1 MPEMSPV
8 PQTPQV
14 DLEQEPFSKLL
25 GQLQDAVGLTLVL
38 QTFFQYEAHRQQNYD
53 RRWNTNDALYF
64 GWVPQK
70 MWEGTNVPRSSLANK
85 LIFDQVET
93 ALPSLMQALFGSQP
107 DWFQIEA
114 DAGGSPEAARAV
126 QDHLLYLWN
135 HDPDGFGLTASS
147 EVELA
152 IKSMLLYGNG
162 GLSLEWDSVNNRP
175 VIAWVD
181 TRDIFFDPATPVPV
195 VDFNR
200 AVIRRSMKTVEEIR
214 EWRKNPA
221 MRIPDDAQLNQ
232 LGANRPFSVSDQT
245 KEIQAAL
252 MGVNYVPGAQN
263 FIANPASRQIEVLTY
278 YTRTQTIVVLGREWV
293 AFSGENPYGFIP
305 FVFAPCYIAPGRF
318 HALSLADVQQPN
330 QMYVQALLN
339 GHLDELALA
348 LHPPRALK
356 QSTLLTPSQQRWRPG
371 ALFRVNNPAE
381 DMQVFQPAG
390 ILTNVFGDI
399 DYIERM
405 AEKTSGLNALSM
417 GTPRPGNANRTLGG
431 MQMQAAGGN
440 NRLMQMVKHI
450 EDYMLVPLLYKMYRM
465 IRVHSDFNGEL
476 PAQEGRT
483 VRAANFF
490 QPVKFRVLAS
500 SQLMTREKLM
510 MILPTLV
517 QFVIQGPLLGQL
529 QQSGRT
535 VDFDVFF
542 RLVMDATGIGRQYT
556 LIRPMNEQE
565 QQAMQQPSPDTV
577 AKKEQQQQAEQTRVA
592 ISREKNQTTLQV
604 EAMKNQPQPLELQQK
619 QMEMEF
625 EQAKQQMAMQM
636 EEFKIEMERQ
646 KGELKMRLE
655 QMKMDLEYQK
665 AQMDAQIRYQE
676 GQQKAQIS
684 AVQGQQQL
692 ELSQAQHQTQL
703 AQTQQ
708 QAAQQAELGETQHE
722 TAMRQAREAAAAKPK
737 AAPGEKPEKKEKS

>member
-1 MPEMSPV
+1 M
-8 PQTPQV
+8 
-14 DLEQEPFSKLL
+14 
-25 GQLQDAVGLTLVL
+25 
-38 QTFFQYEAHRQQNYD
+38 
-53 RRWNTNDALYF
+53 
-64 GWVPQK
+64 
-70 MWEGTNVPRSSLANK
+70 
-85 LIFDQVET
+85 
-93 ALPSLMQALFGSQP
+93 
-107 DWFQIEA
+107 
-114 DAGGSPEAARAV
+114 
-126 QDHLLYLWN
+126 
-135 HDPDGFGLTASS
+135 
-147 EVELA
+147 
-152 IKSMLLYGNG
+152 
-162 GLSLEWDSVNNRP
+162 
-175 VIAWVD
+175 
-181 TRDIFFDPATPVPV
+181 
-195 VDFNR
+195 
-200 AVIRRSMKTVEEIR
+200 
-214 EWRKNPA
+214 
-221 MRIPDDAQLNQ
+221 
-232 LGANRPFSVSDQT
+232 
-245 KEIQAAL
+245 
-252 MGVNYVPGAQN
+252 
-263 FIANPASRQIEVLTY
+263 
-278 YTRTQTIVVLGREWV
+278 IVVLGREWV

-390 ILTNVFGDI
+390 VLTNVFGDI

-450 EDYMLVPLLYKMYRM
+450 EDYMLVPLLYKMHRM
-465 IRVHSDFNGEL
+465 IRVHADFNGQL
-476 PAQEGRT
+476 PAQEGKK
-483 VRAANFF
+483 VAASSFF
-490 QPVKFRVLAS
+490 QPVKFRILAS

-529 QQSGRT
+529 QQTGRT
-535 VDFDVFF
+535 IDFDVFF

-577 AKKEQQQQAEQTRVA
+577 AKQQQQQQAEQTRIA
-592 ISREKNQTTLQV
+592 ISREKNQTTLQA
-604 EAMKNQPQPLELQQK
+604 EAMKHQPQPLEMQQK

-625 EQAKQQMAMQM
+625 EQAKQQMQLEM
-636 EEFKIEMERQ
+636 EQFKVEMERQ
-646 KGELKMRLE
+646 RGEMKMRLE
-655 QMKMDLEYQK
+655 EMKMALEYNK
-665 AQMDAQIRYQE
+665 AQMEAQIRYQE
-676 GQQKAQIS
+676 GQQKAQIA

-708 QAAQQAELGETQHE
+708 SAAQQAELGETQHE
-722 TAMRQAREAAAAKPK
+722 AAMRQAREAAAAKPK
-737 AAPGEKPEKKEKS
+737 AQSVQQAEKAEKKEKS